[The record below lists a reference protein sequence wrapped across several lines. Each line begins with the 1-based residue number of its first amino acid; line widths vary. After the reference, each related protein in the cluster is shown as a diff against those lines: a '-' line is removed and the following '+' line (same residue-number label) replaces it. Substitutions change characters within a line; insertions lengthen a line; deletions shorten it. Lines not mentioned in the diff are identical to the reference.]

1 MITGE
6 KPGLSHT
13 ISAGAISI
21 SPELFEKVCFLPR
34 IPNAVIGRTRIVTDQ
49 DLPT

>member
-1 MITGE
+1 MISGE
-6 KPGLSHT
+6 KPALSHT

-21 SPELFEKVCFLPR
+21 SPELFEKVCFLQR
-34 IPNAVIGRTRIVTDQ
+34 IPNEVIGRTQIVADQ